1 MNCISKSLAL
11 ILILIITISS
21 LSLIIVAIPLGRAQS
36 GTNESG
42 IISSNT
48 TWTKANSPYNL
59 TGNIFV
65 NNGVTL
71 TLQAG
76 VTVNFN
82 GYYLMVEGTL
92 VSKGTDIDKIQLN
105 RGFII
110 FRDGST
116 DWNQLT
122 NSGCIVENT
131 ALDMIKIQSASPKIN
146 KNSMY
151 AYGVSSEAIDIE
163 SGSPIITNNN
173 ITGPIIING
182 SPTISNNNISTTS
195 SAAIYVVGGSPVIE
209 NNIIAGT
216 GGLIQDVS
224 QFSWTISSGAI
235 MIDNGSPSFINNTI
249 DGTINDVYN
258 VAINACGGTVQILN
272 NNVYGEI
279 TGLHVSFAIES
290 NYINGSFYAKTDSG
304 DHENIQSTIISN
316 RLTNIE
322 IDEGTAK
329 IENNIIGDVTI
340 GTLFVMNALG
350 GIDPK
355 QTAVNALI
363 ENNTIT
369 GSINFQSTLS
379 STMRYNNLQIQNGQ
393 KTIKLSTSADID
405 ATNNWWGTTDKSKIT
420 TAIYDFNN
428 NFNLGKVTFVPFL
441 PAPNPQ
447 APTTPTATPTPT
459 PSPSPTPIPEFPT
472 WIVPLLLIIM
482 VTIAGLSVYNKSKRS
497 LIKKHRTNPVKTL
510 IGLEENCVDS

>member
-290 NYINGSFYAKTDSG
+290 NYINASFYAKTDSG

-447 APTTPTATPTPT
+447 TPTTPTSTPT
-459 PSPSPTPIPEFPT
+459 PSPSPTPIPEFP
-472 WIVPLLLIIM
+472 ILVILPFF
-482 VTIAGLSVYNKSKRS
+482 VSVVLVAVY
-497 LIKKHRTNPVKTL
+497 LKHRRT
-510 IGLEENCVDS
+510 IHE